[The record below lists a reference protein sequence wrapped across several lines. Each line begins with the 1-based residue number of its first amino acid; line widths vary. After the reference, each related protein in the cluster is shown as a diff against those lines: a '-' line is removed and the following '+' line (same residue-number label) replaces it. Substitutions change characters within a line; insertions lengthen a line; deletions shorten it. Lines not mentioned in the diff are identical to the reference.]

1 MVAPDILSSFAAIL
15 LDMNGTF
22 MFREDRFGP
31 DQDFA
36 ATYRALGGRRL
47 AAELV
52 QGIVGRCCETLGTIY
67 DDPARCDSFP
77 QVRDTLRV
85 LPEARGVPESEL
97 DLLEAALAQH
107 ELGRVSDPYAAAL
120 QRLARTHRLGLVAN
134 ILSRK
139 DLWLRELTRAGVLDL
154 FAVTVFSSDGS
165 SIKPSRR
172 LFDQALTALA
182 VPRSA
187 VIFVGDSLRCDIGG
201 AAGAGLATVWIDR
214 QGLGRQADGP
224 QPDYVVRDLLE
235 LLGAQVATRAMSD
248 SFTVRTATVADAP
261 ILARHRAEMF
271 RDMGVLPEHLLDVLV
286 DASRRYF
293 EEAIPSGEYV
303 GWLAARAAPA
313 SEIIAGAGLQLRR
326 VLPHPDP
333 GGRAIALG
341 PQGVVLNVYTEP
353 AWRRRGLAALLM
365 RHVLD
370 WAGAHGITS
379 LVLHASRDARGLYE
393 KLGFVPT
400 NEMRFA
406 GQRQS

>member
-1 MVAPDILSSFAAIL
+1 
-15 LDMNGTF
+15 
-22 MFREDRFGP
+22 
-31 DQDFA
+31 
-36 ATYRALGGRRL
+36 
-47 AAELV
+47 
-52 QGIVGRCCETLGTIY
+52 
-67 DDPARCDSFP
+67 
-77 QVRDTLRV
+77 
-85 LPEARGVPESEL
+85 
-97 DLLEAALAQH
+97 
-107 ELGRVSDPYAAAL
+107 
-120 QRLARTHRLGLVAN
+120 
-134 ILSRK
+134 
-139 DLWLRELTRAGVLDL
+139 
-154 FAVTVFSSDGS
+154 
-165 SIKPSRR
+165 
-172 LFDQALTALA
+172 
-182 VPRSA
+182 
-187 VIFVGDSLRCDIGG
+187 
-201 AAGAGLATVWIDR
+201 
-214 QGLGRQADGP
+214 
-224 QPDYVVRDLLE
+224 
-235 LLGAQVATRAMSD
+235 MSD

-303 GWLAARAAPA
+303 GWLAARATPA

-370 WAGAHGITS
+370 WAAAHGITS